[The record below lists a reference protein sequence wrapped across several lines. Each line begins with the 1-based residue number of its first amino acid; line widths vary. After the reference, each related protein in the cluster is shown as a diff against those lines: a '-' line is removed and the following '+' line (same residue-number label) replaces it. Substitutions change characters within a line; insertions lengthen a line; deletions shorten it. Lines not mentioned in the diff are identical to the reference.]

1 MLASVKSAVRRLAAP
16 AAGSV
21 RAAASRAS
29 FSPANA
35 AKVRVRAFVRRLV
48 LLPFSLFAVRPRLC
62 GRRGEGRGEKTWA
75 VNQGV

>member
-48 LLPFSLFAVRPRLC
+48 LPFSLFAVRPRLC